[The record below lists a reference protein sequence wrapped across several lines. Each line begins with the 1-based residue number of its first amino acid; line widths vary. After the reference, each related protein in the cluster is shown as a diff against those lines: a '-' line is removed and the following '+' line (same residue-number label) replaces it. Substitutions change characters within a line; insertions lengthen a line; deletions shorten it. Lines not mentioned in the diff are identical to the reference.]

1 MTDLKY
7 EVLKTLYNSPRREA
21 TRKTL
26 FDINEHSPNEIY
38 SAAKDLASS
47 NIIKMLTGSDKF
59 CLTTLGAELYEQEQE
74 ARKEK
79 TAQKRRYIFNIIL
92 TVATLLATI
101 LLSEP
106 FTKLISWFTANKG

>member
-7 EVLKTLYNSPRREA
+7 EILKTLYNSPRRA
-21 TRKTL
+21 TDQKLL
-26 FDINEHSPNEIY
+26 FDTISYPAIEIY
-38 SAAKDLASS
+38 SAIKDLTSAGLVKH
-47 NIIKMLTGSDKF
+47 IHGSTQYR
-59 CLTTLGAELYEQEQE
+59 LATLGAELYEQEQE

-79 TAQKRRYIFNIIL
+79 TAQKHRYIFNIIL

-106 FTKLISWFTANKG
+106 FIKLISWLTAKKG